1 METRRQ
7 GTTLMTALCLL
18 IGTLL
23 VIQLWLVAASLDALY
38 SGDLGVLVPS
48 ALVSLGL
55 FVVNALLLWYAAD
68 FDRRLQRVHRP

>member
-7 GTTLMTALCLL
+7 GLSLMTALCLL

-38 SGDLGVLVPS
+38 AGDVGVLVPA
-48 ALVSLGL
+48 ALVSLGM
-55 FVVNALLLWYAAD
+55 FAVNGFLLWYGAD
-68 FDRRLQRVHRP
+68 FDRRLKRVRRR